1 MAPAPRAMLERW
13 AQAPAEHRSE
23 DTGVRRGQRK
33 AVVGKRPAKRAAS
46 RTVDYGALAEFRYQ
60 LRKFLAFSET
70 ASEKSGLTPQQYQAL
85 LAIKGFSNPEPISV
99 GDLARFLLIRHH
111 TAVELMDRMTKL
123 GLLSRI
129 VDEQDG
135 RRVLLKLTAKGEQKL
150 RMLAKIHFEALRSAS
165 PALAR
170 ILKAFQRVQLRWPVT
185 LIPAMVFEDWSA
197 LALRAIL
204 GD

>member
-1 MAPAPRAMLERW
+1 M
-13 AQAPAEHRSE
+13 
-23 DTGVRRGQRK
+23 RRQQRK
-33 AVVGKRPAKRAAS
+33 AVVGKQSTKRGAS

-99 GDLARFLLIRHH
+99 GDLARLLLIRHH

-170 ILKAFQRVQLRWPVT
+170 ILKAFQRVSV
-185 LIPAMVFEDWSA
+185 A
-197 LALRAIL
+197 LAVSR
-204 GD
+204 